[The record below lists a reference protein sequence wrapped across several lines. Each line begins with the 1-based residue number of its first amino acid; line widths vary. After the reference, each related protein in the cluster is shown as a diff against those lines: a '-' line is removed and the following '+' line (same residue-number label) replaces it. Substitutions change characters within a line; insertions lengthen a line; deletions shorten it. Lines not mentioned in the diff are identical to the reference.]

1 MNFMIV
7 FYWLIQV
14 INVVALLCL
23 PGLFYIW
30 PKHRIFLSQPSLEKL
45 VEVNFLLTVLVLLI
59 LIGGNVAW
67 LFYQRFYLV
76 NCPKRWF
83 HFVVPFVTGG
93 FSCSFVWNWY
103 TYITATP
110 EKFKDIELIRNKT
123 WSLLLEPD
131 YSRKIQN
138 LNDWYSLLQPDETLL
153 PKWLDAPFNELTTQL
168 QHRDYVVSYLQKQK
182 PAWVDTVVVQN
193 LTWWGWCK
201 EHPFLLGSITVAT
214 IIVAAAA
221 VVYFNNKKK
230 PKDDEEDLSTGISK
244 LVKEVFPDNKSTL
257 TSTTVGTTAVEVS
270 SNKVEFTRAPS
281 PPPSPAVE
289 TRFPPPP
296 PGFYETRAP
305 SPPPSPAVETTA
317 QQVFNITIPRSALP
331 PLSTRTPLRRELEP
345 QTNLAADISSWCASQ
360 EQADDFAT
368 FVRTTKGAVVVGRSM
383 LADEKNYNALANQCA
398 VYGHPPEPD
407 YGWPG
412 KLHFIY
418 STLCSYYNH
427 YVVGNPRL
435 PEHVRPTDFL
445 SQRSGSFESN
455 IQTVSEWRGRAGDL
469 TPSERQFYLAKGSY
483 RMITSCLNFIY
494 KHLGI

>member
-45 VEVNFLLTVLVLLI
+45 VEVNFLLTVVVLLV

-76 NCPKRWF
+76 NCSKRWF
-83 HFVVPFVTGG
+83 HFIVPFVTGG
-93 FSCSFVWNWY
+93 FSFSFVWNWY

-201 EHPFLLGSITVAT
+201 EHPILLGSIAVGT
-214 IIVAAAA
+214 IIIAAAA

-244 LVKEVFPDNKSTL
+244 LVKEVFPDNKPTL

-281 PPPSPAVE
+281 PPPSPVLE

-305 SPPPSPAVETTA
+305 SPPPVVETTG
-317 QQVFNITIPRSALP
+317 QQVFNILVPKSSLP
-331 PLSTRTPLRRELEP
+331 PLPTSTPLEKKVEP
-345 QTNLAADISSWCASQ
+345 ETEISKRIRSWCASQ
-360 EQADDFAT
+360 EQADELAN
-368 FVRTTKGAVVVGRSM
+368 FVRTTRGAGVVAKTMRADKKGYRDIV
-383 LADEKNYNALANQCA
+383 NQCT
-398 VYGHPPEPD
+398 VYGHPPNPK
-407 YGWPG
+407 YGWPEQ
-412 KLHFIY
+412 LHFIY
-418 STLCSYYNH
+418 STLCSYYNY
-427 YVVGNPRL
+427 YVVGNPKL
-435 PEHVRPTDFL
+435 PEQLRPTDVL

-455 IQTVSEWRGRAGDL
+455 VQTVSQWRGRTGDL
-469 TPSERQFYLAKGSY
+469 TSSEKQFYLAKGSY
-483 RMITSCLNFIY
+483 RMITSCLDFIY
-494 KHLGI
+494 KHLGL